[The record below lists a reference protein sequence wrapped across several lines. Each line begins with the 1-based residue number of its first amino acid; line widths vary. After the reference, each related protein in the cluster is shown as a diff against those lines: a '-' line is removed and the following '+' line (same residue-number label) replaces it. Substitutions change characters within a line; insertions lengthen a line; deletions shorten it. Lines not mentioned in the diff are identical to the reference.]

1 VVLLIVLLAILRAW
15 QEAQQAPAPAALSE
29 GMHTVERVVDGDTLL
44 LTNKARV
51 RLQGVDTP
59 ETVQPNHPV
68 EPWGP
73 ESSEFTREFIG
84 DGRVRLRFDLERK
97 DRYGR
102 FLAYVYKGE
111 RMLNE
116 ELLRA
121 GLARARLEY
130 RYSDTMKRRFREA
143 EQEARDAGRGIWS
156 GLPEPQANRAR
167 LPLPLGEGV
176 AELVTVQPTLGRS
189 EFLRIQLHAQ
199 TGMSVP
205 PTVAV
210 AEFVRIQPTV
220 AVAGFVRIQPAPLHT
235 FPSRAIPLLTESR
248 PRTVHFA
255 PPLNTPFQPLRTCRS
270 DASSATC
277 DPARPLLKSPLSPH
291 QKKWTDDVEQRIIH
305 NAHRGDRR

>member
-1 VVLLIVLLAILRAW
+1 MSRRYRRRPTVSTAVVLLIVLLAILRAW

-73 ESSEFTREFIG
+73 ESSDFTREFIG
-84 DGRVRLRFDLERK
+84 DGSVRLRFDLERK

-143 EQEARDAGRGIWS
+143 EQEARDARRGIWS
-156 GLPEPQANRAR
+156 GVPEPQANRGR
-167 LPLPLGEGV
+167 LPLPSGERRGEGV
-176 AELVTVQPTLGRS
+176 ARLVTVQPTLDTC
-189 EFLRIQLHAQ
+189 EFSLQRQVQ

-205 PTVAV
+205 PVAFATV
-210 AEFVRIQPTV
+210 AEFANLQRTRL
-220 AVAGFVRIQPAPLHT
+220 AT
-235 FPSRAIPLLTESR
+235 SR
-248 PRTVHFA
+248 P
-255 PPLNTPFQPLRTCRS
+255 
-270 DASSATC
+270 
-277 DPARPLLKSPLSPH
+277 
-291 QKKWTDDVEQRIIH
+291 
-305 NAHRGDRR
+305 